1 MSDRDKLY
9 YLVGKAMSYI
19 APITLLFA
27 TELVCLAHI
36 FLR

>member
-1 MSDRDKLY
+1 MSNRDKVY

-19 APITLLFA
+19 APITLIIG

-36 FLR
+36 FLG

>member
-9 YLVGKAMSYI
+9 YLIGKAISYI
-19 APITLLFA
+19 APITLIIG

-36 FLR
+36 FLG

>member
-9 YLVGKAMSYI
+9 YLVGKAISYI
-19 APITLLFA
+19 APITLIA
-27 TELVCLAHI
+27 VTELVCLAHI

>member
-1 MSDRDKLY
+1 MSDQDKTY
-9 YLVGKAMSYI
+9 YLLGKAMTYI
-19 APITLLFA
+19 LPILGLVA